1 MEYKQEEHKETITTR
16 FDVIYVS
23 QEEYSALR
31 NAYRDCIISHD
42 RVSLS
47 SYNDDQYRIER
58 VGKEPKLIMKLTDP
72 HTLYSVE
79 FEVMIKGDE

>member
-1 MEYKQEEHKETITTR
+1 MEYKQEDHEEKVKITR
-16 FDVIYVS
+16 NVIYVS
-23 QEEYSALR
+23 QKDYDDLR
-31 NAYRDCIISHD
+31 NAHRDCIISHD